1 MLPTL
6 LGRKKYEEA
15 MPDEHFQLHAFL
27 ASNQKTKRGAFIFIK
42 GTCQLN

>member
-6 LGRKKYEEA
+6 LGRKNYEEA
-15 MPDEHFQLHAFL
+15 MSDEHSQLNAFL
-27 ASNQKTKRGAFIFIK
+27 ASNQKTKRGASIFIK